1 MALLREDDANQ
12 LRQIFDDE
20 LTGDVTLV
28 HYTQRASRLV
38 VPGAVQCP
46 SCADTE
52 ALLGEVAELSGHI
65 SLEIHDFAAEL
76 PEAGALGIDK
86 IPATVITGPGAAG
99 AVRVF
104 GLPAGYEFGELVE
117 AIIDVGS
124 SASRLAD
131 ESLAAVSSLTQ
142 DVHLQVFVTPT

>member
-1 MALLREDDANQ
+1 MALLREDDATQ
-12 LRQIFDDE
+12 LRQIFADE
-20 LTGDVTLV
+20 LTADVTLV
-28 HYTQRASRLV
+28 HYTQRASRLA
-38 VPGAVQCP
+38 VPGGLQCP

-65 SLEIHDFAAEL
+65 SLEIHDFADEL
-76 PEAGALGIDK
+76 AEAGALGIDK
-86 IPATVITGPGAAG
+86 IPATLIAGPGAAG

-117 AIIDVGS
+117 SIIDVGS
-124 SASRLAD
+124 SASRLSD
-131 ESLAAVSSLTQ
+131 ESLAVVNDLAD

>member
-1 MALLREDDANQ
+1 MALLREDDATQ
-12 LRQIFDDE
+12 LRQIFADE
-20 LTGDVTLV
+20 LTADVTLV

-46 SCADTE
+46 SCADAE
-52 ALLGEVAELSGHI
+52 ALLGEVAGLSDRI
-65 SLEIHDFAAEL
+65 SLEIHDFADEL
-76 PEAGALGIDK
+76 TEAGALGIDK

-117 AIIDVGS
+117 SIIDVGS
-124 SASRLAD
+124 SASRLSD
-131 ESLAAVSSLTQ
+131 ESLAVVNDLAD